1 MWYNESG
8 KILEGV
14 SAAVTDGE
22 LLSAPGRILRPGV
35 FTSRLLIF
43 MTGVMANAHEVDV
56 EEMLVS
62 GGGLDPNFGLPEPGM
77 DPPTRPPI
85 GKG

>member
-1 MWYNESG
+1 MNRG

-14 SAAVTDGE
+14 SGAVIDGE
-22 LLSAPGRILRPGV
+22 LLSGPGRIFRPGV

-43 MTGVMANAHEVDV
+43 MISVVANAHEVDL

-62 GGGLDPNFGLPEPGM
+62 GGGLDPNFGIPQPGM
-77 DPPTRPPI
+77 DPPTRSPI